1 MLKKVLSILMCFVLF
16 FSVQPNVCNCVS
28 NDEYQIKYLFMQRLN
43 DDLSRYYEVITDG
56 ERVYINIDDLVEI
69 ANYDSSTFTTQNGK
83 LSKILI
89 NKKNNENT
97 SFDNSIQIL
106 PNKKII
112 TSSWYGKNNFDGIVD
127 FNSKIYLDIIDIF
140 NYLRI
145 KAEIVDGKM
154 LVNIPVYSMLD
165 FLIYDYQDILNN
177 FITQMDLK
185 TYGDG
190 ENGSNFMNTIAVA
203 VNNFNFKF
211 LIPVWGP
218 MKLKKEQYI
227 KAIQTLSEEDE
238 AFYSPTTNGYMENQL
253 EEKGFSKLL
262 SSGEDLV
269 NGMSIGGETINTYE
283 TFIDSLTNISEEQRG
298 KYLDLVNWNGK
309 NYDSIMDLR
318 VWNKYAENLS
328 NVIDISDIFVSAY
341 EAYTRANSW
350 TESNLKDLEVL
361 KNLNINNYADKK
373 EYVNRITD
381 AASECYESAN
391 NKAEAVVEEMF
402 EKTLELLFE
411 KAVGV
416 TPVGK
421 VANYFVL
428 AVNTGVS
435 AAKTFPNISN
445 KLDKAE
451 LSYIVTCLINVA
463 IAAKIDANV
472 KYEDFSL
479 ENLSSNDIVEFR
491 DSIRTA
497 IKCNLR
503 SWYYIYYL
511 NKDGS
516 WEYGSEGQ
524 EVKNKIN
531 MMNTYLILLNECIQY
546 DYSLDE
552 YNIINF
558 SSTEII
564 TILNDSKIDDS
575 LDIDTTQTYIDF
587 LKAQEYKSYISDWI
601 YGEPT
606 HYSILDIDE
615 DGIDEL
621 IITGGD
627 GTGFYNFTVFSYD
640 RKSKEVYPIPNVYS
654 DVIGNE
660 KEGYFFQNYGGLRYS
675 PSHKAL
681 VFSELRTGSMYGGLS
696 YFTIKNQELVSDFG
710 IWYEYDYQTNKTTY
724 GYSEL
729 GNRIAVDEDEYQE
742 YLNELNE
749 SSDPEFQPIPKE
761 GATEVSIEEYFG
773 GDFDKKLISIRP
785 LYDSAANAVIKI
797 GDYNNSPDENV
808 TWSVIY
814 SVLNTFSERTPT
826 SESVKHELGSAI
838 KVNTNELV
846 DLHNEIFANKI
857 TSLPALGSY
866 YTDNEYSGISY
877 SEEEDVYYFINA
889 TGGGY
894 FGEFKDGYVLENGNA
909 VLEFS
914 VENIV
919 GEHMGDCRI
928 EITPDSGSRFG
939 YTIVSA
945 KKG

>member
-1 MLKKVLSILMCFVLF
+1 MLKKVLSLLMCFVLF
-16 FSVQPNVCNCVS
+16 FSVQSNVYNCVS

-69 ANYDSSTFTTQNGK
+69 ANYDSSTVTTQNGK

-89 NKKNNENT
+89 NKKNYENT

-112 TSSWYGKNNFDGIVD
+112 TSSWYGENNFDGIVD

-145 KAEIVDGKM
+145 KAEIVDGKI

-165 FLIYDYQDILNN
+165 FLIYDYQDVLNN

-218 MKLKKEQYI
+218 MELKKEQYI

-238 AFYSPTTNGYMENQL
+238 EFYSPTTNGYMENQL

-309 NYDSIMDLR
+309 NYDAFMDLR

-350 TESNLKDLEVL
+350 TESNLKDLEIL

-391 NKAEAVVEEMF
+391 NKAEAVVKEIF
-402 EKTLELLFE
+402 EKTMELLFE

-472 KYEDFSL
+472 KYENFSL

-564 TILNDSKIDDS
+564 TILNDSKVYDNLVVDAYSYEYENEEGEFKYKIPKINLSGDNFSKINDEIYEIYSSNDGYDDIETYVEDIENGEYPHVYEIDYNWGINDSVLSIVIEHKLSNNGLTSYDVYNLDINDGSEISNSQVVAMSGFSVDEYDEKTKQAVGSYFWNNLTYNGIFENEFGVTSFNDS
-575 LDIDTTQTYIDF
+575 LKRSLSSEYIDRRT
-587 LKAQEYKSYISDWI
+587 
-601 YGEPT
+601 P
-606 HYSILDIDE
+606 
-615 DGIDEL
+615 
-621 IITGGD
+621 
-627 GTGFYNFTVFSYD
+627 
-640 RKSKEVYPIPNVYS
+640 
-654 DVIGNE
+654 
-660 KEGYFFQNYGGLRYS
+660 YFND
-675 PSHKAL
+675 
-681 VFSELRTGSMYGGLS
+681 
-696 YFTIKNQELVSDFG
+696 NQELCIVVAYRPLAGSDTDF
-710 IWYEYDYQTNKTTY
+710 ISLNLENFELVPDYDKEAELSYVNNTTESVANTMLSQDDAYQIACDYWDYQPGDTAGEDNK
-724 GYSEL
+724 EL
-729 GNRIAVDEDEYQE
+729 AVVYDSINTGKDGREYYLFVLKWYVNGSSSAVDY
-742 YLNELNE
+742 
-749 SSDPEFQPIPKE
+749 
-761 GATEVSIEEYFG
+761 
-773 GDFDKKLISIRP
+773 
-785 LYDSAANAVIKI
+785 
-797 GDYNNSPDENV
+797 
-808 TWSVIY
+808 
-814 SVLNTFSERTPT
+814 
-826 SESVKHELGSAI
+826 
-838 KVNTNELV
+838 
-846 DLHNEIFANKI
+846 
-857 TSLPALGSY
+857 
-866 YTDNEYSGISY
+866 
-877 SEEEDVYYFINA
+877 VYI
-889 TGGGY
+889 
-894 FGEFKDGYVLENGNA
+894 DMENG
-909 VLEFS
+909 S
-914 VENIV
+914 CKMSIQ
-919 GEHMGDCRI
+919 
-928 EITPDSGSRFG
+928 
-939 YTIVSA
+939 
-945 KKG
+945 

>member
-69 ANYDSSTFTTQNGK
+69 ANYDSSTVTTQNGK

-112 TSSWYGKNNFDGIVD
+112 TSSWYGENNFDGIVD

-218 MKLKKEQYI
+218 MELKKEQYI

-491 DSIRTA
+491 NSIRTA

-564 TILNDSKIDDS
+564 TILTENISFPEWKKM
-575 LDIDTTQTYIDF
+575 YIDYIESMGTKYSSYEIVYVDNDDIPEIF
-587 LKAQEYKSYISDWI
+587 LSSESAIPGQAILWISGDVVHEKSEIG
-601 YGEPT
+601 YGSV
-606 HYSILDIDE
+606 HYYEKQGLFCTSWMNHGSYADVVYSLNNGNVSQLHIGNI
-615 DGIDEL
+615 
-621 IITGGD
+621 D
-627 GTGFYNFTVFSYD
+627 GTYTWDNQAV
-640 RKSKEVYPIPNVYS
+640 KKE
-654 DVIGNE
+654 
-660 KEGYFFQNYGGLRYS
+660 Q
-675 PSHKAL
+675 
-681 VFSELRTGSMYGGLS
+681 
-696 YFTIKNQELVSDFG
+696 
-710 IWYEYDYQTNKTTY
+710 YE
-724 GYSEL
+724 
-729 GNRIAVDEDEYQE
+729 E
-742 YLNELNE
+742 YLNEAFNRE
-749 SSDPEFQPIPKE
+749 S
-761 GATEVSIEEYFG
+761 ATEVVFNARMNELIEE
-773 GDFDKKLISIRP
+773 
-785 LYDSAANAVIKI
+785 IK
-797 GDYNNSPDENV
+797 N
-808 TWSVIY
+808 
-814 SVLNTFSERTPT
+814 
-826 SESVKHELGSAI
+826 
-838 KVNTNELV
+838 
-846 DLHNEIFANKI
+846 
-857 TSLPALGSY
+857 
-866 YTDNEYSGISY
+866 
-877 SEEEDVYYFINA
+877 
-889 TGGGY
+889 
-894 FGEFKDGYVLENGNA
+894 
-909 VLEFS
+909 
-914 VENIV
+914 
-919 GEHMGDCRI
+919 M
-928 EITPDSGSRFG
+928 
-939 YTIVSA
+939 
-945 KKG
+945 

>member
-1 MLKKVLSILMCFVLF
+1 MLKKVLSLLMCFVLF
-16 FSVQPNVCNCVS
+16 FSVQSNVYNCVS

-69 ANYDSSTFTTQNGK
+69 ANYDSSTVTTQNGK

-89 NKKNNENT
+89 NKKNYENT

-112 TSSWYGKNNFDGIVD
+112 TSSWYGENNFDGIVD

-145 KAEIVDGKM
+145 KAEIVDGKI

-165 FLIYDYQDILNN
+165 FLIYDYQDVLNN

-218 MKLKKEQYI
+218 MELKKEQYI

-238 AFYSPTTNGYMENQL
+238 EFYSPTTNGYMENQL

-309 NYDSIMDLR
+309 NYDAFMDLR

-350 TESNLKDLEVL
+350 TESNLKDLEIL

-391 NKAEAVVEEMF
+391 NKAEAVVKEIF
-402 EKTLELLFE
+402 EKTMELLFE

-428 AVNTGVS
+428 AINTGVS

-472 KYEDFSL
+472 KYENFSL

-564 TILNDSKIDDS
+564 TILNDSKVYDKLVTDAYSYEYENEEGEFKYKIPKINLSGDNFSKINDEIYKIYSSDNGYDDIETYVKNVENGEYPIVYEIDYSWGVKDDVLSIVIEHRISNNGLTSYDVYNLDINDGSEISNSQVVALSGFSADEYDEKTKQAVGSYFWNNLAHDGFFEDEFGVKSFNDS
-575 LDIDTTQTYIDF
+575 LKRS
-587 LKAQEYKSYISDWI
+587 LSSEYM
-601 YGEPT
+601 
-606 HYSILDIDE
+606 
-615 DGIDEL
+615 
-621 IITGGD
+621 
-627 GTGFYNFTVFSYD
+627 D
-640 RKSKEVYPIPNVYS
+640 RRTP
-654 DVIGNE
+654 
-660 KEGYFFQNYGGLRYS
+660 YFND
-675 PSHKAL
+675 
-681 VFSELRTGSMYGGLS
+681 
-696 YFTIKNQELVSDFG
+696 NQELCIIVAYRPLAGSDTDF
-710 IWYEYDYQTNKTTY
+710 INLNLENFELVPDYDKEAELSYVNNTTESVANTMLSQDDAYQIACDYWDYQPGDTAGEDNK
-724 GYSEL
+724 EL
-729 GNRIAVDEDEYQE
+729 AVVYDSINTGKDGREYYLFVLKWYVNGSSSAVDY
-742 YLNELNE
+742 
-749 SSDPEFQPIPKE
+749 
-761 GATEVSIEEYFG
+761 
-773 GDFDKKLISIRP
+773 
-785 LYDSAANAVIKI
+785 
-797 GDYNNSPDENV
+797 
-808 TWSVIY
+808 
-814 SVLNTFSERTPT
+814 
-826 SESVKHELGSAI
+826 
-838 KVNTNELV
+838 
-846 DLHNEIFANKI
+846 
-857 TSLPALGSY
+857 
-866 YTDNEYSGISY
+866 
-877 SEEEDVYYFINA
+877 VYI
-889 TGGGY
+889 
-894 FGEFKDGYVLENGNA
+894 DMENG
-909 VLEFS
+909 S
-914 VENIV
+914 CKMSIQ
-919 GEHMGDCRI
+919 
-928 EITPDSGSRFG
+928 
-939 YTIVSA
+939 
-945 KKG
+945 

>member
-69 ANYDSSTFTTQNGK
+69 ANYDSSTVTTQNGK

-627 GTGFYNFTVFSYD
+627 GTGFYNFVVFSYD
-640 RKSKEVYPIPNVYS
+640 TKLKEVCPIPNVDS
-654 DVIGNE
+654 EVIGKG
-660 KEGYFFQNYGGLRYS
+660 KESYVSQNYSVLKYS
-675 PSHKAL
+675 PTHKAI
-681 VFSELRTGSMYGGLS
+681 VFSELRTGSMFGGLN
-696 YFTIKNQELVSDFG
+696 YFTIKNGELVSDFG
-710 IWYEYDYQTNKTTY
+710 IWYEMDVQTYENNY
-724 GYSEL
+724 GYSES
-729 GNRIAVDEDEYQE
+729 GNSNTISEDEYQN
-742 YLNELNE
+742 YLNEL
-749 SSDPEFQPIPKE
+749 SDIEFQSIPKE
-761 GATEVSIEEYFG
+761 SATEGNIEENIDDYFKG
-773 GDFDKKLISIRP
+773 NIDGALKTLKPLIGSVA
-785 LYDSAANAVIKI
+785 DTTIKV
-797 GDYNNSPDENV
+797 GEYNNAPDGNVSWSILYNLLNVYEVSTPSSENV
-808 TWSVIY
+808 PHETGAAVKVKSSDLINLY
-814 SVLNTFSERTPT
+814 N
-826 SESVKHELGSAI
+826 ES
-838 KVNTNELV
+838 
-846 DLHNEIFANKI
+846 FANKI
-857 TSLPALGSY
+857 SSLPALGSKY
-866 YTDNEYSGISY
+866 EGGINIEYLADEDAYT
-877 SEEEDVYYFINA
+877 FARA
-889 TGGGY
+889 TGGSY
-894 FGEFKDGYVLENGNA
+894 VAEFKEGYMLENGNA
-909 VLEFS
+909 MLIFTVS
-914 VENIV
+914 DYGKNNY
-919 GEHMGDCRI
+919 GDCYI
-928 EITPDSGSRFG
+928 EVKADDSSRFG

>member
-69 ANYDSSTFTTQNGK
+69 ANYDSSTVTTQNGK

-112 TSSWYGKNNFDGIVD
+112 TSSWYGENNFDGIVD

-218 MKLKKEQYI
+218 MELKKEQYI

-361 KNLNINNYADKK
+361 KNLNSNNYADKK

-391 NKAEAVVEEMF
+391 NKAEAVVKEIF
-402 EKTLELLFE
+402 EKTMELLFE

-472 KYEDFSL
+472 KYENFSL

-564 TILNDSKIDDS
+564 TILNDSKVYDKLVTDAYSYEYENEEGEFKYKIPKINLSGDNFSKINDEIYKIYSSDNGYDDIETYVKNVENGEYPHVYEIDYNWGINDSVLSIVIEHKLSNNGLTSYDVYNLDINDGSEISNSQVVAMSGFSVDEYDEKTKQAVGSYFWNNLTYNGIFENEFGVTSFNDS
-575 LDIDTTQTYIDF
+575 LKRSLSSEYIDRRT
-587 LKAQEYKSYISDWI
+587 
-601 YGEPT
+601 P
-606 HYSILDIDE
+606 
-615 DGIDEL
+615 
-621 IITGGD
+621 
-627 GTGFYNFTVFSYD
+627 
-640 RKSKEVYPIPNVYS
+640 
-654 DVIGNE
+654 
-660 KEGYFFQNYGGLRYS
+660 YFND
-675 PSHKAL
+675 
-681 VFSELRTGSMYGGLS
+681 
-696 YFTIKNQELVSDFG
+696 NQELCIVVAYRPLAGSDTDF
-710 IWYEYDYQTNKTTY
+710 ISLNLENFELVPDYDKEAELSYVNNTTESVANTMLSQDDAYQIACDYWDYQPGDTAGEDNK
-724 GYSEL
+724 EL
-729 GNRIAVDEDEYQE
+729 AVVYESINTGKDGREYYLFVLKWYVNGSSSAVDY
-742 YLNELNE
+742 
-749 SSDPEFQPIPKE
+749 
-761 GATEVSIEEYFG
+761 
-773 GDFDKKLISIRP
+773 
-785 LYDSAANAVIKI
+785 
-797 GDYNNSPDENV
+797 
-808 TWSVIY
+808 
-814 SVLNTFSERTPT
+814 
-826 SESVKHELGSAI
+826 
-838 KVNTNELV
+838 
-846 DLHNEIFANKI
+846 
-857 TSLPALGSY
+857 
-866 YTDNEYSGISY
+866 
-877 SEEEDVYYFINA
+877 VYI
-889 TGGGY
+889 
-894 FGEFKDGYVLENGNA
+894 DMENG
-909 VLEFS
+909 S
-914 VENIV
+914 CKMSIQ
-919 GEHMGDCRI
+919 
-928 EITPDSGSRFG
+928 
-939 YTIVSA
+939 
-945 KKG
+945 